1 MWMSTTAKLI
11 LNLWVKPK
19 VFILPDPHVFIQKI
33 KKKCQIILLMTLPLL
48 LSFSSNAFF
57 EVVPENP
64 MEGQNIQLH
73 YVGCDPV
80 VPNIATN
87 ELYYLEQKGN
97 LINFIGSYG
106 YGLPTCPISHEYYY
120 DLGSYPVGDYQ
131 LDVYDLLGTTPFPIN
146 TDERVPSKSIIFGVT
161 APVQIPFIS
170 WPAMIFLMCL
180 LILSVRIRFL
190 KEGKL

>member
-1 MWMSTTAKLI
+1 MGIRITNYQVIICISLFI
-11 LNLWVKPK
+11 IFPVK
-19 VFILPDPHVFIQKI
+19 
-33 KKKCQIILLMTLPLL
+33 
-48 LSFSSNAFF
+48 SSAIF

-64 MEGQNIQLH
+64 IEGQNIQLH

-87 ELYYLEQKGN
+87 ELYYLEQEGN

-106 YGLPTCPISHEYYY
+106 YGLPTCPISHEHYY
-120 DLGSYPVGDYQ
+120 DIGEFSVGEYQ
-131 LDVYDLLGTTPFPIN
+131 LDVYFILGTTPFPIN